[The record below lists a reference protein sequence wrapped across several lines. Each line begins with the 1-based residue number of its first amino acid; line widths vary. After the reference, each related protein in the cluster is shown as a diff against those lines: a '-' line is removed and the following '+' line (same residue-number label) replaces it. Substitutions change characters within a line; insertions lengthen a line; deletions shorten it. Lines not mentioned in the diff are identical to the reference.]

1 MTYEEA
7 VLILTRDRA
16 LCMFNPWTGENVP
29 VDEDCRMSAEALE
42 LAIAALEKQIPK
54 KPYWEYGGCHCKSCG
69 LDVLSDEY
77 FCPLC
82 GQAIDWSDDE

>member
-1 MTYEEA
+1 MTNEEA
-7 VLILTRDRA
+7 RKMLKEIKPIPIDGFKIIA
-16 LCMFNPWTGENVP
+16 DAYDM
-29 VDEDCRMSAEALE
+29 
-42 LAIAALEKQIPK
+42 AIDALEKQIPK

-82 GQAIDWSDDE
+82 GQAIDWEVSE